1 VSNFRMIVNKGLLQI
16 FLALLLVVTIMAI
29 STYIVFKNSISGIY
43 DQVSENN
50 KLVVK
55 NMIQSF
61 DRSFKDIN
69 DIIYSINMLPY
80 EAWDAT
86 GKAEM
91 SNVYMIQKNLANLTS
106 TLDYIEEVV
115 VFNTA
120 SNLAITTE
128 GTTDFNELINQK
140 YRHKLYNADFW
151 KSFASSKHPMRIF
164 PAEDYSQDSAP
175 FGEQTRKLHVVL
187 GNNQLS
193 TQNVMI
199 FINADKLLRHVNQ
212 TAMMQGTSIIVLDQD
227 RNVILSTEQNWD
239 VVGALKDLSVT
250 EAGSSLKR
258 KDYEF
263 DFFKSDY
270 NDYTYI
276 DKIPYK
282 FQNVK
287 TVTDANRL
295 IMLTAILAALILSVM
310 LTFYLYRPVKDI
322 LKLFGGR
329 GGWADFRSIQAGI
342 RKIQEENEAY
352 KTQMDFIDSEMRRGV
367 LMHALDEYSHS
378 REFEIRTQRYF
389 SEMFRDRSFILTA
402 FYVQP
407 QKVKGES
414 IPPAADEVYDIL
426 SARLQNSFTGA
437 VLYHAG
443 RLQFLALVGVH
454 HGAERDSVIKE
465 TRNLV
470 KQFEHAD
477 GFTVLAVVSR
487 VYISKIQNCHLAY
500 QDILDGMTHRNAGS
514 ADHVI
519 DVQAIRHSRNMYF
532 PPDQVEKL
540 LNCLSRGEE
549 AECVRII
556 DHLMDK
562 NEELSVPFNKLV
574 PIAKSLLFY
583 MLQHM
588 EEDGQDDVKETR
600 DLERKASLAIENA
613 FDSAAVRGILIQASR
628 MIAKSR
634 SNGQKRKLDQQA
646 IARYIEQ
653 NYMNN
658 LDLNHM
664 ADMLETSPKYFSN
677 FFKKAF
683 GVNFVEHL
691 NKVRLAQAK
700 NMLLSTDLSVS
711 EIGERTGYLNSST
724 FTSTFKKYYGISP
737 SEYRKKHEPIP
748 MTSRR
753 KSK

>member
-1 VSNFRMIVNKGLLQI
+1 MPNFKMIANKGLLQI
-16 FLALLLVVTIMAI
+16 FFALLLVVTIMFI
-29 STYIVFKNSISGIY
+29 SNYIVFKNSISGIY

-69 DIIYSINMLPY
+69 DIIFSINMLPY
-80 EAWDAT
+80 EAWDAS
-86 GKAEM
+86 GKADM
-91 SNVYMIQKNLANLTS
+91 SNVYMIQKNLAKMTS
-106 TLDYIEEVV
+106 SIDYIEEVV

-120 SNLAITTE
+120 SSLAITTE
-128 GTTDFNELINQK
+128 GTSDLNELINQK

-151 KSFASSKHPMRIF
+151 KSYASSKHPMRIF
-164 PAEDYSQDSAP
+164 PAEDYSQAAAP

-193 TQNVMI
+193 TLNVMI

-239 VVGALKDLSVT
+239 IVGALKDLAVT

-270 NDYTYI
+270 NDYIYI

-295 IMLTAILAALILSVM
+295 IMLTAIVAALILSVM

-389 SEMFRDRSFILTA
+389 SDMFRDRNFMLTA

-407 QKVKGES
+407 HKAKGETAA
-414 IPPAADEVYDIL
+414 PKADEVYDFL
-426 SARLQNSFTGA
+426 SARLQSSFTGT

-454 HGAERDSVIKE
+454 HGAERDSVLKE
-465 TRNLV
+465 IRKLV
-470 KQFEHAD
+470 RQTENEGTYD
-477 GFTVLAVVSR
+477 VLAVVGR
-487 VYISKIQNCHLAY
+487 AYTSKIQNCHLAY
-500 QDILDGMTHRNAGS
+500 QDIIDGMTYRNAGN

-519 DVQAIRHSRNMYF
+519 DVQAIRHSRKIYF
-532 PPDQVEKL
+532 PTDLVEKL
-540 LNCLSRGEE
+540 SNCLSSGDET
-549 AECVRII
+549 ECIRII
-556 DHLMDK
+556 HHLMDK

-574 PIAKSLLFY
+574 PIAKCLLFY
-583 MLQHM
+583 VFQHM
-588 EEDGQDDVKETR
+588 DEDGQSEVNDYR
-600 DLERKASLAIENA
+600 DWERKASSAIENA
-613 FDSAAVRGILIQASR
+613 FDSAAIRDELVQAAQ
-628 MIAKSR
+628 MVAKSYN
-634 SNGQKRKLDQQA
+634 NGQKRKLDQQA
-646 IARYIEQ
+646 ISRYIEQ
-653 NYMNN
+653 NYMHN

-664 ADMLETSPKYFSN
+664 ADRLETSPKYFSN
-677 FFKKAF
+677 YFKKTF
-683 GVNFVEHL
+683 GVNFVEYL

-700 NMLLSTDLSVS
+700 KMLLHTNASVA
-711 EIGERTGYLNSST
+711 EIGESTGYLNSST

-737 SEYRKKHEPIP
+737 SEYRKKHEPSV
-748 MTSRR
+748 MELRR
-753 KSK
+753 KTK